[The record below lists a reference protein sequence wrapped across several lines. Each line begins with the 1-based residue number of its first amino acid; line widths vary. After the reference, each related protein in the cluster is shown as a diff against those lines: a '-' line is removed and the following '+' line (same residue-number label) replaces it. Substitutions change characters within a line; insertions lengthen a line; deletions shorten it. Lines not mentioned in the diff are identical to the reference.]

1 MGCAGSAHSVKP
13 SGEGGKVKIQNVG
26 GEGDDNQ
33 GKGTYQQIPI
43 TEKYT
48 FGKKLGSGSFASCA
62 VGTHK
67 ESGEKFAIKTLLKSH
82 ENYDRELLDHEVRI
96 MIAVEHPRCIKLVEV
111 FEDKKAVHLVEEL
124 AVGGELFDR
133 IVDLGHF
140 SEQDGL
146 KLCKQILEG
155 IAHMHSVGAC
165 HRDLKPEN
173 LLMVSDNPSKPEYM
187 HLKIA
192 DFGLSSLRP
201 VMNDQSMNTV
211 CGTPDYLAPEIV
223 HIASQGRGTRV
234 TYDSKVDV
242 WATGVILYTMLAGY
256 PPFYSEN
263 LAELLSLIKKGE
275 VKFPKDPW
283 KNVSKET
290 RQYVAHLLTV
300 DQKKRPTSME
310 CLKHPRMEDIESVS
324 NEDLG
329 QGKVLKEYVKARR
342 ARKVLNGVKVIAR
355 LSLMHQQQNT
365 DATSSDKSAETIPSP
380 TSEEQAE

>member
-1 MGCAGSAHSVKP
+1 MGCGSSSQAV
-13 SGEGGKVKIQNVG
+13 
-26 GEGDDNQ
+26 NQ
-33 GKGTYQQIPI
+33 SDPQVNGKGNYQQLAI

-62 VGTHK
+62 VGTNK
-67 ESGEKFAIKTLLKSH
+67 ETGEKFAIKTLLKSH

-96 MIAVEHPRCIKLVEV
+96 MIAVAHPRCIKLVEV

-133 IVDLGHF
+133 I
-140 SEQDGL
+140 
-146 KLCKQILEG
+146 ILEG

-201 VMNDQSMNTV
+201 VMGEQSMNTV
-211 CGTPDYLAPEIV
+211 CGTPDYLAPEV
-223 HIASQGRGTRV
+223 VMIASQGRGTRV
-234 TYDSKVDV
+234 KYDAKVDV

-263 LAELLSLIKKGE
+263 LAELLSLIQKGE

-290 RQYVAHLLTV
+290 RQYVSLLLTV

-310 CLKHPRMEDIESVS
+310 CLKHSLMDNIESRQTCGDVSEPDERLVAFLAVQVSPCPPPFTEVCSHLKVS
-324 NEDLG
+324 NMI
-329 QGKVLKEYVKARR
+329 
-342 ARKVLNGVKVIAR
+342 N
-355 LSLMHQQQNT
+355 
-365 DATSSDKSAETIPSP
+365 
-380 TSEEQAE
+380 